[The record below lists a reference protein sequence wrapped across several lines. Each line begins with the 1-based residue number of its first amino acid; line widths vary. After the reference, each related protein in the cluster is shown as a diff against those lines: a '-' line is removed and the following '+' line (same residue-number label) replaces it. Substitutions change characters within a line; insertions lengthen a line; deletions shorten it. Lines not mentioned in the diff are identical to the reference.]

1 MMYLY
6 DSVCIASSVLLILV
20 GSFLEDAPFLLVLA
34 GLASI
39 HYRLPRCLEGT
50 PGKETRGMS
59 YWVDFLLASLSF
71 LSVLRWKRAERVRPL
86 IFLSALLMG
95 AGMLA
100 RRHGEDGYLLSFFLH
115 GGGHILSSACCLC
128 LLFCVFFLSRRM

>member
-1 MMYLY
+1 MGSEDDRLPSSMMYLY

-71 LSVLRWKRAERVRPL
+71 LS
-86 IFLSALLMG
+86 ALLMG